1 MQISRTTIAI
11 VASILAVGCVL
22 FVEMDT
28 TGAEI
33 VASGVEAD
41 VEVDANKQK
50 RLMRNLVDFKAYC
63 DVNKDN
69 IIEVSNGMG
78 QTKVVLES
86 LADALTKAS
95 IKNVGSAY
103 AGWLKKM
110 MKKYS
115 LKASM
120 AKNMA
125 RRLDRKLRTRHGL
138 ITVSGEGKKAVAKFT
153 GRTMG
158 LRGTPSN
165 WKKMLHVPLV
175 KVLGRARSYAI
186 VRKKAKKGKPQFTKA
201 EIKTLWGKKCVDNE
215 AFGRSYSMGCKR
227 YLREHECHQH
237 GGCMWQTGW
246 EGK

>member
-28 TGAEI
+28 EGTEI
-33 VASGVEAD
+33 VASGVE
-41 VEVDANKQK
+41 VDMNKQR

-78 QTKVVLES
+78 QTKVVLLS
-86 LADALTKAS
+86 LSRALNKAT
-95 IKNVGSAY
+95 IKTVGTAY
-103 AGWLKKM
+103 ATWLKKM

-125 RRLDRKLRTRHGL
+125 KRIDHKLRTRKGL
-138 ITVSGEGKKAVAKFT
+138 LTVSGQGQKAVAKFT
-153 GRTMG
+153 GRTIG

-186 VRKKAKKGKPQFTKA
+186 VRRKISKGKPAFSKA

-227 YLREHECHQH
+227 YLSEKECHQH

-246 EGK
+246 QGK

>member
-1 MQISRTTIAI
+1 MQISRTTIAL

-28 TGAEI
+28 AGTEI
-33 VASGVEAD
+33 VEAE
-41 VEVDANKQK
+41 VEVDMNKQK
-50 RLMRNLVDFKAYC
+50 QLMRNLVDFKAYC

-69 IIEVSNGMG
+69 IIEVSNGLG
-78 QTKVVLES
+78 QTKIVLLS
-86 LADALTKAS
+86 LAKALNKAS
-95 IKNVGSAY
+95 IKTVGTAY
-103 AGWLKKM
+103 AAWLKKM

-125 RRLDRKLRTRHGL
+125 RRLDRKLRTRKGL
-138 ITVSGEGKKAVAKFT
+138 ITVSGQGKKAVAKFT
-153 GRTMG
+153 GRTIG

-175 KVLGRARSYAI
+175 KVLGRARSYEI
-186 VRKKAKKGKPQFTKA
+186 VHRKLSKGKPAFTKA
-201 EIKTLWGKKCVDNE
+201 EIKTLWGEKCVDNE

-227 YLREHECHQH
+227 YIKESHCRHH

-246 EGK
+246 QGK